1 MSEQR
6 KIVICGSVDDGKSSL
21 IGRIL
26 FDTKNIFDDQKNQL
40 ANLSKRFGT
49 RGAELDLALLLDGL
63 QDEREQGITIDVAHR
78 FIDYKNERI
87 VFCDSP
93 GHKQYT
99 KNVVTAA
106 SNCKIAV
113 ILLDASKGLL
123 DQTKRH
129 IKIIDF
135 VGIRNVIFSINKIDL
150 VKNKKEIFL
159 KLKNKLLKLIFNLNF
174 SKTVFVP
181 TSAIKGDNVVYK
193 SKKIKWYN
201 GKSLLDEICDINI
214 STQKSLGNFLIIRN
228 VNRADRKI
236 RHYQG
241 ILIGKKLVSN
251 NKVLIFPGKKK
262 TVIKKIYNNF
272 KSRDEIKNGSY
283 ASLDI
288 LDKIDINRGDII
300 ATRFTPIYEGNV
312 FHATIIVTSLDKI
325 INGREYF
332 IKIYSK
338 VSKITIINIKNT
350 FDFEKNKETKKQKTL
365 NINEFGDIEFVVD
378 EIIAYSN
385 FLEIKELSRFI
396 LIDKEN
402 FNVVAAGRINFALRR
417 SQNIFKTFSSINKEL
432 RSKLKKQSPKCIW
445 LTGLSGSGKT
455 TIAQDLENK
464 LHYLGI
470 HTYVLDGDNLRS
482 GINKDLGFSESDR
495 VENIRRIAE
504 ISKLMVDA
512 GLVVIVSAISP
523 FKRERNFAK
532 SLFEKNE
539 FYEIYIN
546 TPLKECLKRDP
557 KGIYKKSKKISSF
570 NKIGLTG
577 IYEKPLKPFLKIDTS
592 KYSAENSV
600 KMIFNK
606 IFNFS

>member
-26 FDTKNIFDDQKNQL
+26 FDTKNVFDDQRTQL
-40 ANLSKRFGT
+40 KNLSKRFGT
-49 RGAELDLALLLDGL
+49 RGPNLDLALLVDGL

-99 KNVVTAA
+99 KNVITAA

-123 DQTKRH
+123 EQTKRH
-129 IKIIDF
+129 IKIIEF
-135 VGIRNVIFSINKIDL
+135 VGIENVVFSINKIDL
-150 VKNKKEIFL
+150 IKDKKKFFL
-159 KLKNKLLKLIFNLNF
+159 KLKNELLKLIANINF
-174 SKTVFVP
+174 RKIIFIP
-181 TSAIKGDNVVYK
+181 TSATNGDNVVFK

-214 STQKSLGNFLIIRN
+214 STQKHYGNFFIIRN
-228 VNRADRKI
+228 VNRTHRKI

-241 ILIGKKLVSN
+241 VLIGKCLAENSKI
-251 NKVLIFPGKKK
+251 LIFPEKKK
-262 TVIKKIYNNF
+262 TVIRKIYNNF
-272 KSRDEIKNGSY
+272 KSCNKIKNGTY

-300 ATRFTPIYEGNV
+300 ATKGTPIYEGNI
-312 FHATIIVTSLDKI
+312 FQAKIIVTSSDKI

-332 IKIYSK
+332 IKIHSK
-338 VSKITIINIKNT
+338 VTKITITKIKSI
-350 FDFEKNKETKKQKTL
+350 FDLTKNKDVKNEKTL
-365 NINEFGDIEFVVD
+365 NINEFGEIEFVVD
-378 EIIAYSN
+378 ETIAYSN

-396 LIDKEN
+396 LVDREN
-402 FNVVAAGRINFALRR
+402 FNVVAAGRIDFALRR
-417 SQNIFKTFSSINKEL
+417 SQNIFKTSSNVNKIL

-455 TIAQDLENK
+455 TIAHALENK
-464 LHYLGI
+464 LYYLGV
-470 HTYVLDGDNLRS
+470 HTYVLDGDNLRG

-512 GLVVIVSAISP
+512 GLVVIVSSISP
-523 FKRERNFAK
+523 FKRERDFAK

-546 TPLKECLKRDP
+546 TPLKECSKRDP
-557 KGIYKKSKKISSF
+557 KSIYKKSKKISSF

-577 IYEKPLKPFLKIDTS
+577 IYEKPLNPFLKIDTS
-592 KYSAENSV
+592 KQSAQNSV
-600 KMIFNK
+600 KIIFNRV
-606 IFNFS
+606 FNFL